1 MAGAPCPDPRDRPSF
16 RLFGRGY
23 ARAGAHGVSAPPRT
37 GGVSELLRLD
47 DVACIR
53 GDRLLFDGLSLT
65 LNRGDAVW
73 LRGPNGAGKSSLIRL
88 AAGLLRPAA
97 GTIERR
103 ERVALID
110 EAAALDAEL
119 PLRRALDFWARVD
132 TVDGHAVDRAMA
144 EMALAPLAEVPVSM
158 LSTGQRKRAAMVR
171 VIASGAPIWLL
182 DEPANGMDDAAQAR
196 LVAAIA
202 RHRGNGGTVMFASH
216 FALGIA
222 NLAER
227 DMGAPA

>member
-1 MAGAPCPDPRDRPSF
+1 M
-16 RLFGRGY
+16 
-23 ARAGAHGVSAPPRT
+23 T
-37 GGVSELLRLD
+37 ELLRLS

-53 GDRLLFDGLSLT
+53 GDRLLFEGLSLT
-65 LNRGDAVW
+65 LNRGDALW

-88 AAGLLRPAA
+88 AAGLLRPAT
-97 GTIERR
+97 GSIERR

-132 TVDGHAVDRAMA
+132 TVDGHAVDRAMDA
-144 EMALAPLAEVPVSM
+144 MALAPLADVPVAM

-182 DEPANGMDDAAQAR
+182 DEPANGMDEAAQAR
-196 LVAAIA
+196 LVAAITK
-202 RHRGNGGTVMFASH
+202 HRANGGAVMLASH
-216 FALGIA
+216 FALGVPD
-222 NLAER
+222 LAER
-227 DMGAPA
+227 GMGALA

>member
-1 MAGAPCPDPRDRPSF
+1 M
-16 RLFGRGY
+16 
-23 ARAGAHGVSAPPRT
+23 SAPPRAGAVT
-37 GGVSELLRLD
+37 ELLRLD
-47 DVACIR
+47 NVACIR
-53 GDRLLFDGLSLT
+53 GDRLLFEGLSLT
-65 LNRGDAVW
+65 LNRGDALW

-97 GTIERR
+97 GTVERH

-110 EAAALDAEL
+110 EAAALDVEL

-132 TVDGHAVDRAMA
+132 TVDGHSVDRAMD
-144 EMALAPLAEVPVSM
+144 EMALGSLAEVPVSM

-202 RHRGNGGTVMFASH
+202 RHRANGGAVLLASH
-216 FALGIA
+216 FALGVA
-222 NLAER
+222 DLAEL
-227 DMGAPA
+227 DVGALA

>member
-1 MAGAPCPDPRDRPSF
+1 MNA
-16 RLFGRGY
+16 
-23 ARAGAHGVSAPPRT
+23 
-37 GGVSELLRLD
+37 LLALD
-47 DVACIR
+47 SVACIR
-53 GDRLLFDGLSLT
+53 GERLLFERLSLS
-65 LNRGDAVW
+65 LDRGAALW
-73 LRGPNGAGKSSLIRL
+73 LRGPNGVGKSSLIRV

-97 GTIERR
+97 GTVTRR

-132 TVDGHAVDRAMA
+132 TVDGHAVDRAVA
-144 EMALAPLAEVPVSM
+144 DMALAPLADVPVSM
-158 LSTGQRKRAAMVR
+158 LSTGQRKRAAIVR

-182 DEPANGMDDAAQAR
+182 DEPANGMDDMAQAR

-202 RHRGNGGTVMFASH
+202 AHRANGGAVMLASH
-216 FALGIA
+216 FALGLPD
-222 NLAER
+222 LAEL

>member
-1 MAGAPCPDPRDRPSF
+1 M
-16 RLFGRGY
+16 
-23 ARAGAHGVSAPPRT
+23 T
-37 GGVSELLRLD
+37 ELLRFA

-53 GDRLLFDGLSLT
+53 GDRLLFENLSLN
-65 LNRGDAVW
+65 LRPGDALW

-88 AAGLLRPAA
+88 AAGLLRAAA
-97 GTIERR
+97 GTVERCGR
-103 ERVALID
+103 CALVD

-144 EMALAPLAEVPVSM
+144 DMALAPLSDVPVAM
-158 LSTGQRKRAAMVR
+158 LSTGQRKRAAMAR

-196 LVAAIA
+196 LVAAVA
-202 RHRGNGGTVMFASH
+202 THRANGGAVLLASH
-216 FALGIA
+216 FALGIPD
-222 NLAER
+222 LSEL
-227 DMGAPA
+227 DMGALA

>member
-1 MAGAPCPDPRDRPSF
+1 M
-16 RLFGRGY
+16 
-23 ARAGAHGVSAPPRT
+23 T
-37 GGVSELLRLD
+37 ELLRLGG
-47 DVACIR
+47 VACIR
-53 GDRLLFDGLSLT
+53 GDRLLFESLSLV
-65 LNRGDAVW
+65 LNRGDALW

-88 AAGLLRPAA
+88 TAGLLRPAA
-97 GTIERR
+97 GTVERR
-103 ERVALID
+103 ERIALID

-132 TVDGHAVDRAMA
+132 TVDGHSVDRAMSD
-144 EMALAPLAEVPVSM
+144 MALAPLAEVPVAM

-182 DEPANGMDDAAQAR
+182 DEPANGMDEAAQAR

-202 RHRGNGGTVMFASH
+202 RHRANGGAVMLASH

-222 NLAER
+222 DLAEL
-227 DMGAPA
+227 DMGALA

>member
-1 MAGAPCPDPRDRPSF
+1 M
-16 RLFGRGY
+16 
-23 ARAGAHGVSAPPRT
+23 
-37 GGVSELLRLD
+37 SELLRLD
-47 DVACIR
+47 RVACIR
-53 GDRLLFDGLSLT
+53 GERLLFEHLSLA
-65 LNRGDAVW
+65 LEPGDALW

-88 AAGLLRPAA
+88 AAGLLRAAA

-103 ERVALID
+103 GRCALID
-110 EAAALDAEL
+110 ESSALAAEL
-119 PLRRALDFWARVD
+119 PLRRALDFWARID

-144 EMALAPLAEVPVSM
+144 AMALVPLSDVPVAM

-202 RHRGNGGTVMFASH
+202 AHRANGGAVLLASH
-216 FALGIA
+216 FALGIGD
-222 NLAER
+222 LAELN
-227 DMGAPA
+227 MGALA

>member
-1 MAGAPCPDPRDRPSF
+1 M
-16 RLFGRGY
+16 
-23 ARAGAHGVSAPPRT
+23 T
-37 GGVSELLRLD
+37 ELLRLG

-53 GDRLLFDGLSLT
+53 GDRLLFESLSLT
-65 LNRGDAVW
+65 LNRGDALS

-97 GTIERR
+97 GTVERR

-132 TVDGHAVDRAMA
+132 TVDGHSVDRAMDA
-144 EMALAPLAEVPVSM
+144 MALAPLAEVPVAM

-196 LVAAIA
+196 LVAAVA
-202 RHRGNGGTVMFASH
+202 KHRANGGAVMLASH

-222 NLAER
+222 DLAEL
-227 DMGAPA
+227 DMGALA

>member
-1 MAGAPCPDPRDRPSF
+1 M
-16 RLFGRGY
+16 
-23 ARAGAHGVSAPPRT
+23 
-37 GGVSELLRLD
+37 SELLRLD
-47 DVACIR
+47 GVACIR
-53 GDRLLFDGLSLT
+53 GERLLFENLSLA
-65 LNRGDAVW
+65 LKPGDALW

-88 AAGLLRPAA
+88 AAGLLRAAA

-103 ERVALID
+103 GRIALID
-110 EAAALDAEL
+110 EASALDAEL

-144 EMALAPLAEVPVSM
+144 AMALAPLGDVPVAM

-202 RHRGNGGTVMFASH
+202 AHRANGGAVLLASH
-216 FALGIA
+216 FALGLPD
-222 NLAER
+222 LAEL
-227 DMGAPA
+227 DMGALA

>member
-1 MAGAPCPDPRDRPSF
+1 M
-16 RLFGRGY
+16 
-23 ARAGAHGVSAPPRT
+23 T
-37 GGVSELLRLD
+37 ELLRLSQ
-47 DVACIR
+47 VACIR
-53 GDRLLFDGLSLT
+53 GDRLLFENLSFALG
-65 LNRGDAVW
+65 RGEAMW

-97 GTIERR
+97 GTVERR
-103 ERVALID
+103 ERIALID

-119 PLRRALDFWARVD
+119 PLRRALDFWARID
-132 TVDGHAVDRAMA
+132 TVDGHTVDRAMD
-144 EMALAPLAEVPVSM
+144 EMGLAPLAEVPVSM

-202 RHRGNGGTVMFASH
+202 KHRANGGAVLLASH
-216 FALGIA
+216 FALGIDD
-222 NLAER
+222 LAEL
-227 DMGAPA
+227 DMGALT

>member
-1 MAGAPCPDPRDRPSF
+1 M
-16 RLFGRGY
+16 
-23 ARAGAHGVSAPPRT
+23 SA
-37 GGVSELLRLD
+37 LLRLNE
-47 DVACIR
+47 VACIR
-53 GDRLLFDGLSLT
+53 GDRLLFEELSLA
-65 LNRGDAVW
+65 LGRGDALW

-97 GTIERR
+97 GTVERR

-132 TVDGHAVDRAMA
+132 TVDGHTVDRAMA
-144 EMALAPLAEVPVSM
+144 EMALAPLAEVPVAM

-202 RHRGNGGTVMFASH
+202 KHRANGGAVLLASH
-216 FALGIA
+216 FALGVPE
-222 NLAER
+222 LAEL
-227 DMGAPA
+227 DMGALA

>member
-1 MAGAPCPDPRDRPSF
+1 MTALLLLDR
-16 RLFGRGY
+16 
-23 ARAGAHGVSAPPRT
+23 
-37 GGVSELLRLD
+37 
-47 DVACIR
+47 VACIR
-53 GDRLLFDGLSLT
+53 GDRLLFENLSLE
-65 LNRGDAVW
+65 LRRDAALW
-73 LRGPNGAGKSSLIRL
+73 LRGPNGTGKSSLIRL

-132 TVDGHAVDRAMA
+132 TVDGHAVDRAMD
-144 EMALAPLAEVPVSM
+144 EMGLAPLAEVPVAM

-182 DEPANGMDDAAQAR
+182 DEPANGMDDAASAR
-196 LVAAIA
+196 LVTAIA
-202 RHRGNGGTVMFASH
+202 KHRSNGGTVMLASH
-216 FALGIA
+216 FALGIPD
-222 NLAER
+222 LAEL
-227 DMGAPA
+227 DMGALA